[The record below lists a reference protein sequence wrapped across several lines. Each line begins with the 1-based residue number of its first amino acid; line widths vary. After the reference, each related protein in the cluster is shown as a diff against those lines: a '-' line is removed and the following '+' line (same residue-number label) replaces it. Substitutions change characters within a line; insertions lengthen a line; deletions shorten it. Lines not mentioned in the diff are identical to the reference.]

1 MRQGVKKKNSKK
13 EGERKK
19 EREKERE
26 SEREKETETNNREVV
41 SSTGSIRTAAIIDA
55 SDQS

>member
-19 EREKERE
+19 ERKRE